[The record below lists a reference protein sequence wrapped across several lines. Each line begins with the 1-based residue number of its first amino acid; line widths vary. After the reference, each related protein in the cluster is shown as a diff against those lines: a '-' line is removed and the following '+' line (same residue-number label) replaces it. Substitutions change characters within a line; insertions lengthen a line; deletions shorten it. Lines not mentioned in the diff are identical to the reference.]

1 MTYVIGFVVVT
12 ALAFVV
18 ARIIKDRQKANK
30 SPKGSGPGV
39 NVPKAGPKPHQE

>member
-12 ALAFVV
+12 ALAFL
-18 ARIIKDRQKANK
+18 AAKIIKDRQKAKK

-39 NVPKAGPKPHQE
+39 GVPKADPKPQQK